1 MSKERQNK
9 GYEKP
14 FFQPINKQRGWFFFC
29 ESIQNKMN
37 VARKARTKKH

>member
-14 FFQPINKQRGWFFFC
+14 FFQPINNQRGWFIHF
-29 ESIQNKMN
+29 ESVQNKMN
-37 VARKARTKKH
+37 VARKAKTKKR